1 MSIIS
6 RLRTTAS
13 VLTHGLPE
21 IQRLGFKVEVAGR
34 SRYEHMLH
42 LFRQYNPRSMIEI
55 GVWRGDR
62 TIRFLS
68 DGEALKRYVGFDLF
82 EGMTNEKYQYE
93 SMGQCV
99 PHSKEA
105 VMKRIRPIAV
115 QRGCS
120 VDLISGKT
128 EETLPGFA
136 KEYAGQYDFIYID
149 GGHSL
154 ETVANDWEFSKRLLA
169 PHGLVIFDDYYLND
183 DSRGAKPLV
192 DMLLHDRNYRV
203 RFFPMTEDIIEDI
216 QITMVAVS
224 PQQS

>member
-6 RLRTTAS
+6 RLKTTAS

-21 IQRLGFKVEVAGR
+21 IQRAGLGIAVAG
-34 SRYEHMLH
+34 SRYNHLLA
-42 LFRQYNPRSMIEI
+42 LFRQHNPRSMIEI

-62 TIRFLS
+62 TIRFLEGGKS
-68 DGEALKRYVGFDLF
+68 LRRYVGFDLF
-82 EGMTNEKYQYE
+82 EGMTNDRYQQE
-93 SMGQCV
+93 SMGHCV
-99 PHSKEA
+99 PYSKET
-105 VMKRIRPIAV
+105 VMARINPIAL

-120 VDLISGKT
+120 VELIAGKT
-128 EETLPGFA
+128 KETLPGFA
-136 KEYAGQYDFIYID
+136 KENAGQYDFIYID

-169 PHGLVIFDDYYLND
+169 PRGLVIFDDYYLND

-192 DMLLHDRNYRV
+192 DTLLHDRNYRV

-216 QITMVAVS
+216 QITMVAVT